1 VKFVSGEIDWAAA
14 TEMEN
19 HLKELEEEKLKRVRI
34 FNPKQIVKQA
44 KEIRE
49 LYDDDLGLIRYS
61 LLSYNQLQEI
71 IDNFK
76 ENKDRSMQLLFKML
90 APANE
95 GLTVEDIK
103 AMPYE
108 VVVRLLMK
116 LQKEGGFFPQKPSE
130 NGSTSTQ
137 QPKQSGT

>member
-1 VKFVSGEIDWAAA
+1 MSKEIDWAKA

-19 HLKELEEEKLKRVRI
+19 RLKEFEEEKLKRVRV
-34 FNPKQIVKQA
+34 FNPKQIVKRA
-44 KEIRE
+44 KEILE

-71 IDNFK
+71 IENFK

-95 GLTVEDIK
+95 GLTVDDIK

-108 VVVRLLMK
+108 VVVRLLTR
-116 LQKEGGFFPQKPSE
+116 LQKEGGFFPQKQSE
-130 NGSTSTQ
+130 NGSKSTE
-137 QPKQSGT
+137 QPEQSGT

>member
-1 VKFVSGEIDWAAA
+1 MSGEIDWALA

-19 HLKELEEEKLKRVRI
+19 RLKEIEEEKLKRVRV
-34 FNPKQIVKQA
+34 FNPKQIVRKA

-49 LYDDDLGLIRYS
+49 IYDDDLGLIRYS
-61 LLSYNQLQEI
+61 LLTYNQLQEI
-71 IDNFK
+71 IENFK

-95 GLTVEDIK
+95 GLTVDDIK

-108 VVVRLLMK
+108 VVVRLLTK
-116 LQKEGGFFPQKPSE
+116 LQKEGGFFPQKTLE
-130 NGSTSTQ
+130 NGSASTQ
-137 QPKQSGT
+137 APKQSGT